1 MGKKACVRRKA
12 CTDLSSFAVTSSLQ
26 TTTASTF
33 SGDVAQSVHLA
44 VELAWPVG
52 VGSAARALPLDVA
65 RARHDAELTERG
77 AIPGSDYLLAGGEE
91 VAPGFEWRPA
101 TFRRQRLNTLRSARH
116 AVEAD
121 LGGGQRPAQRTGEQQ
136 VDPGLACG
144 LSGPQLRVE
153 LPRLRLA

>member
-1 MGKKACVRRKA
+1 MGKKACVRREA

-91 VAPGFEWRPA
+91 VAPGFEWRPL
-101 TFRRQRLNTLRSARH
+101 TSKLTRVRS
-116 AVEAD
+116 VSF
-121 LGGGQRPAQRTGEQQ
+121 GS
-136 VDPGLACG
+136 V
-144 LSGPQLRVE
+144 
-153 LPRLRLA
+153 